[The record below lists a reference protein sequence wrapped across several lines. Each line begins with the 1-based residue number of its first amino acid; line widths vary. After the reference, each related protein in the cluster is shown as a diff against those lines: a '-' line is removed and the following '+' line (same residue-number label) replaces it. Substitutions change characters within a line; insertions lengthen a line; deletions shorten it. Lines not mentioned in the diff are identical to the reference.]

1 MRRSGILLAL
11 MMLPL
16 TIPVLIFGAGAVEAA
31 ATGGNPG
38 AALLFL
44 AAGLALALP
53 LAPLGCAA
61 AIRIGSA

>member
-1 MRRSGILLAL
+1 
-11 MMLPL
+11 
-16 TIPVLIFGAGAVEAA
+16 VLIFGAGAVEAA
-31 ATGGNPG
+31 ATGGDPS